1 MSTGQVGRFIV
12 SLCYALPLHLILST
26 PCLYN
31 MGVQNASIQMPA
43 SAKSAPSV
51 STVAPKKPARK
62 TRARKAPAAPRT
74 RKAAATPQP
83 EMIEV
88 KLPEA
93 NQTPLKKRPMKVETV
108 ELKSIFKD
116 YPRDGFAL
124 ILLPVLLLEAMV
136 KEILPVI
143 GRVKVPTSFG

>member
-1 MSTGQVGRFIV
+1 MR
-12 SLCYALPLHLILST
+12 
-26 PCLYN
+26 
-31 MGVQNASIQMPA
+31 VQNASIQMPA
-43 SAKSAPSV
+43 SAKSATV
-51 STVAPKKPARK
+51 STSAPKKPARK
-62 TRARKAPAAPRT
+62 TRARKANSPVKPVAPRT

-83 EMIEV
+83 
-88 KLPEA
+88 
-93 NQTPLKKRPMKVETV
+93 QTPQVKMV
-108 ELKSIFKD
+108 ELKSILKD